1 MNFSLGIDLGGSSVK
16 AVAVTPDGQLLGD
29 TNVSFDVHE
38 QFDWARRVRPERP

>member
-1 MNFSLGIDLGGSSVK
+1 MTFALGIDLGGSSVK